1 MGRVIVVIDVVDDG
15 SDSGDDGSMLV
26 YITGHHSHDHVI
38 VEERRV
44 GVPWEPCIGCA
55 IAMGVLL
62 YPLPGAFTPA
72 VGITST
78 LTFIE
83 TFTPL

>member
-15 SDSGDDGSMLV
+15 SDSGEDGSMLV
-26 YITGHHSHDHVI
+26 YITGHHSRDHVI
-38 VEERRV
+38 VEGRRV

-55 IAMGVLL
+55 IAMGVFL
-62 YPLPGAFTPA
+62 YPPPCAFTTA

-78 LTFIE
+78 LTF
-83 TFTPL
+83 TPL